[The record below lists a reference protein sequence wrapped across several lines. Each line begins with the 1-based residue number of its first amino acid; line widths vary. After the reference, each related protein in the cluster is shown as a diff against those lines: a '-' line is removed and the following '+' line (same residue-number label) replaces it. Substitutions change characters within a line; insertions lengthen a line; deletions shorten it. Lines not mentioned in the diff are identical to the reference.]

1 MPWSN
6 EFDGVGNYCCI
17 KSGASAPSGA
27 LSRHGK
33 GCAVKL
39 PGKKKKAPAE
49 PERVEEPKKASKPS
63 AFVGKAASK
72 VKDFVEPT
80 FDEPL
85 PPKWRPLSRH
95 REIKRRQK
103 QRDIRKI
110 IVWAVASFAVFF
122 AIIGVGIAL
131 DGGSTS
137 VSSKQP
143 AIEKAK
149 PKKSKAKN
157 KSSTEPVAVAEP
169 EPEPEPAT
177 LTDFVVKFVDVGQG
191 DASIIEFP
199 DGKTM
204 LIDTPTGKSEVVKS
218 TLRADGRSTIDWLV
232 ATHPD
237 ADHIGG
243 LDGIISSMDIGS
255 IWAPE
260 ANSSTQ
266 TYTRFLTSISNK
278 GMGIEPAYAG
288 RQIATGENYSI
299 DILWPQQGAS
309 YSEDNAY
316 SVVIKVTYGQNTFL
330 FTGDAPVEAQ
340 NTCVEGHVDV
350 LKVSHHGSASG
361 MSSALAA
368 KLTPA
373 IAVLSY
379 GKNSYGH
386 PTQVVLDALSSV
398 GAQVYGTYAHGTV
411 TVVSNGKDVTAS
423 TATEGTIEAASQDS
437 GADSQGIGSGGGGGG
452 SSGASE
458 QPAAPAPAPAATD
471 SGQDETVVITPT
483 GSKYHRPGCRTTS
496 RSKSLTEMTKSQA
509 QAQGFA
515 PCGVCNP

>member
-1 MPWSN
+1 MAKKIVVRN
-6 EFDGVGNYCCI
+6 EKRGCLWWFGVFFLGCLAIAVLAYALCIAAGVGLWFLMRYCWRKLVVQAPDSKFVKKMSSVPPIVRQVAAGFVCAML
-17 KSGASAPSGA
+17 SLTLMAGLGNASSNTTNDTSVQTTQAQKEKKA
-27 LSRHGK
+27 EK
-33 GCAVKL
+33 T
-39 PGKKKKAPAE
+39 KKKSDDKAATVTKAE
-49 PERVEEPKKASKPS
+49 P
-63 AFVGKAASK
+63 
-72 VKDFVEPT
+72 D
-80 FDEPL
+80 
-85 PPKWRPLSRH
+85 
-95 REIKRRQK
+95 
-103 QRDIRKI
+103 
-110 IVWAVASFAVFF
+110 
-122 AIIGVGIAL
+122 
-131 DGGSTS
+131 
-137 VSSKQP
+137 
-143 AIEKAK
+143 
-149 PKKSKAKN
+149 
-157 KSSTEPVAVAEP
+157 
-169 EPEPEPAT
+169 PAT
-177 LTDFVVKFVDVGQG
+177 LTDLVVRFVDVGQG
-191 DASIIEFP
+191 DATILEFP

-255 IWAPE
+255 VWAPE

-316 SVVIKVTYGQNTFL
+316 SVVIKVTYGENTFL

-340 NTCVEGHVDV
+340 NTCVDGHVDV

-361 MSSALAA
+361 MSSTLAA
-368 KLTPA
+368 KLTPT

-398 GAQVYGTYAHGTV
+398 GAQVYGTYVHGTV

-452 SSGASE
+452 SSGATE
-458 QPAAPAPAPAATD
+458 QPAAPVEAPATTD
-471 SGQDETVVITPT
+471 SGQDETVVVTPT
-483 GSKYHRPGCRTTS
+483 GDKYHRPGCRTTS
-496 RSKSLTEMTKSQA
+496 RSKSLTEMPKSQA
-509 QAQGFA
+509 QASGLG

>member
-1 MPWSN
+1 MAKKIVVRN
-6 EFDGVGNYCCI
+6 EKRGCLWWCGVFFLGCLAIAVLAYALCIAAGVGLWFLTRYCWRKLVVQAPDSKFVKKMSSVPPIVRQVAAGLVCAML
-17 KSGASAPSGA
+17 SLMLMAGLGNASSNTANDTTVQTA
-27 LSRHGK
+27 QTQK
-33 GCAVKL
+33 
-39 PGKKKKAPAE
+39 GKKA
-49 PERVEEPKKASKPS
+49 
-63 AFVGKAASK
+63 
-72 VKDFVEPT
+72 
-80 FDEPL
+80 
-85 PPKWRPLSRH
+85 
-95 REIKRRQK
+95 
-103 QRDIRKI
+103 
-110 IVWAVASFAVFF
+110 
-122 AIIGVGIAL
+122 
-131 DGGSTS
+131 
-137 VSSKQP
+137 
-143 AIEKAK
+143 EKAK
-149 PKKSKAKN
+149 KKSDDKAATVTE
-157 KSSTEPVAVAEP
+157 TEPD
-169 EPEPEPAT
+169 PAT
-177 LTDFVVKFVDVGQG
+177 LTDLVVRFVDVGQG
-191 DASIIEFP
+191 DATIIELP

-204 LIDTPTGKSEVVKS
+204 LIDTPTGKSDVVKS

-243 LDGIISSMDIGS
+243 LDGIVSSMDIGS

-266 TYTRFLTSISNK
+266 TYTRFLTSISNR

-299 DILWPQQGAS
+299 DILWPQRGAS

-330 FTGDAPVEAQ
+330 FAGDAPVEAQ
-340 NTCVEGHVDV
+340 NACVDGHVDV

-361 MSSALAA
+361 MSGTLAA

-379 GKNSYGH
+379 GENSYGH

-398 GAQVYGTYAHGTV
+398 GAQVYGTYVHDTV

-452 SSGASE
+452 SGGASE
-458 QPAAPAPAPAATD
+458 QPAAPAQAPAAKD
-471 SGQDETVVITPT
+471 SGQDETVVITPK
-483 GSKYHRPGCRTTS
+483 GDKYHRPGCRTTS
-496 RSKSLTEMTKSQA
+496 RSKSLTEISKSQA
-509 QAQGFA
+509 QAQGYG

>member
-1 MPWSN
+1 MAKKIVVRN
-6 EFDGVGNYCCI
+6 EKRGCLWWCGVFFLGCLAIAVLAYALCIAAGVGLWFLTRYCWRKLVVQAPDSKFVKKMSSVPPIVRQVAAGLVCAML
-17 KSGASAPSGA
+17 SLMLMAGLGNASSNTANDT
-27 LSRHGK
+27 
-33 GCAVKL
+33 AVQATQTQK
-39 PGKKKKAPAE
+39 GKKA
-49 PERVEEPKKASKPS
+49 
-63 AFVGKAASK
+63 
-72 VKDFVEPT
+72 
-80 FDEPL
+80 
-85 PPKWRPLSRH
+85 
-95 REIKRRQK
+95 
-103 QRDIRKI
+103 
-110 IVWAVASFAVFF
+110 
-122 AIIGVGIAL
+122 
-131 DGGSTS
+131 
-137 VSSKQP
+137 
-143 AIEKAK
+143 EKAK
-149 PKKSKAKN
+149 KKSDDKAATVTE
-157 KSSTEPVAVAEP
+157 TEPD
-169 EPEPEPAT
+169 PAT
-177 LTDFVVKFVDVGQG
+177 LTDLVVRFVDVGQG
-191 DASIIEFP
+191 DATILEFP

-204 LIDTPTGKSEVVKS
+204 LIDTPTGKSDVVKS

-243 LDGIISSMDIGS
+243 LDSIISSMDIGS

-266 TYTRFLTSISNK
+266 TYTRFLTSVSNK

-316 SVVIKVTYGQNTFL
+316 SVVIKVAYGQNTFL

-340 NTCVEGHVDV
+340 NSCVDGHVDV

-361 MSSALAA
+361 MSGTLAA

-379 GKNSYGH
+379 GENSYGH

-398 GAQVYGTYAHGTV
+398 GAQVYGTYVHGTV

-423 TATEGTIEAASQDS
+423 TVTEGTIEAASQDS

-452 SSGASE
+452 SGGASE
-458 QPAAPAPAPAATD
+458 QPAAPAQAPAATD
-471 SGQDETVVITPT
+471 SGQDETVVITPK
-483 GSKYHRPGCRTTS
+483 GDKYHRPGCRTTS
-496 RSKSLTEMTKSQA
+496 RSKSLTEISKSQA
-509 QAQGFA
+509 QAQGYG

>member
-1 MPWSN
+1 MAKKIVVRN
-6 EFDGVGNYCCI
+6 EKRGCLWWFGVFFLGCLAIAVLAYALCIAAGVGLWFLMRYCWRKLVVQAPDSKFVKKMSSVPPIVRQVAAGFVCAML
-17 KSGASAPSGA
+17 SLTLMAGLGNASSSTTNDTSVQTTQAQKEKKA
-27 LSRHGK
+27 EK
-33 GCAVKL
+33 T
-39 PGKKKKAPAE
+39 KKKSDDKAATVTKAE
-49 PERVEEPKKASKPS
+49 P
-63 AFVGKAASK
+63 
-72 VKDFVEPT
+72 D
-80 FDEPL
+80 
-85 PPKWRPLSRH
+85 
-95 REIKRRQK
+95 
-103 QRDIRKI
+103 
-110 IVWAVASFAVFF
+110 
-122 AIIGVGIAL
+122 
-131 DGGSTS
+131 
-137 VSSKQP
+137 
-143 AIEKAK
+143 
-149 PKKSKAKN
+149 
-157 KSSTEPVAVAEP
+157 
-169 EPEPEPAT
+169 PAT
-177 LTDFVVKFVDVGQG
+177 LTDLVVRFVDVGQG
-191 DASIIEFP
+191 DATILEFP

-255 IWAPE
+255 VWAPE

-316 SVVIKVTYGQNTFL
+316 SVVIKVTYGENTFL

-340 NTCVEGHVDV
+340 NTCVDGHVDV

-361 MSSALAA
+361 MSSTLAA
-368 KLTPA
+368 KLTPT

-398 GAQVYGTYAHGTV
+398 GAQVYGTYVHGTV

-452 SSGASE
+452 SSGATE
-458 QPAAPAPAPAATD
+458 QPAAPVEAPATTD
-471 SGQDETVVITPT
+471 SGQDETVVVTPT
-483 GSKYHRPGCRTTS
+483 GDKYHRPGCRTTS
-496 RSKSLTEMTKSQA
+496 RSKSLTEMPKSQA
-509 QAQGFA
+509 QASGLG